1 MTDETI
7 VPIGPQH
14 PALKEPANFMLTVKG
29 EEIVDADL
37 TLSYNHRGIE
47 RAAEDRDY
55 LQDIYLLERICGIC
69 SHSHSSAFVQG
80 VEELADIEVPPR
92 AKYIRT
98 LIGELERLHS
108 HLLWLGVGG
117 HEMGFDTLWHYA
129 WRDRELVLD
138 SLEEISGN
146 RVNYAINTI
155 GGVREDLTDEQA
167 EIVLENLS
175 EVRDRAEYYRE
186 IIPEEETVRLRAED
200 VGYLSRSEARKQC
213 AVGPTAR
220 ASGIATDVRREDPYA
235 AYDELDFEI
244 VVSDRGD
251 LLGRILVRLD
261 ELIQACDISTQAI
274 ETMPEGDLRGVERPS
289 HTLSN
294 MIEEGEVVSR
304 YEAPRG
310 ELIHYIRS
318 DGTPNP
324 ARVKVRAPTLA
335 NWPSVVQGLKNSY
348 LADAPMIVA
357 GIDPCIS
364 CTARI
369 GVEMNAVGGVSGAPE
384 GIETLD
390 DLSEYATNWYA
401 RRGDQP
407 ERGDA

>member
-55 LQDIYLLERICGIC
+55 LQDIYLLERVCGIC

-129 WRDRELVLD
+129 WRDREIVLD

-186 IIPEEETVRLRAED
+186 IIPEEETVRLRAEG
-200 VGYLSRSEARKQC
+200 VGHLPKSEARKQC

-220 ASGIATDVRREDPYA
+220 ASGVATDVRKEDPYA
-235 AYDELDFEI
+235 AYDELDFDT

-274 ETMPEGDLRGVERPS
+274 ENMPEGDLRGVERPS

-369 GVEMNAVGGVSGAPE
+369 GIEMNRIGGISGGPE

-390 DLSEYATNWYA
+390 DLSEYAKNWYA

-407 ERGDA
+407 KRGDA

>member
-14 PALKEPANFMLTVKG
+14 PALKEPANFMLTVRG
-29 EEIVDADL
+29 EKITDADL
-37 TLSYNHRGIE
+37 SLSYNHRGME
-47 RAAEDRDY
+47 RAAEDRNY
-55 LQDIYLLERICGIC
+55 LENIYLMERVCGIC
-69 SHSHSSAFVQG
+69 SHSHTTAFVQA
-80 VEELADIEVPPR
+80 VEELAGIEVPER
-92 AKYIRT
+92 ARYVRT

-138 SLEEISGN
+138 SLEELTGN

-155 GGVREDLTDEQA
+155 GGVRADVTDEQA
-167 EIVLENLS
+167 EMVLENVAQ
-175 EVRDRAEYYRE
+175 VRERAEYYRE
-186 IIPEEETVRLRAED
+186 VVPEEETVRLRAEG
-200 VGYLSRSEARKQC
+200 VGYISKTDAKRMC

-220 ASGIATDVRREDPYA
+220 ASGVPTDVRKEDPYA
-235 AYDELDFEI
+235 AYDELDFDV

-261 ELIQACDISTQAI
+261 ELIQAVDLCTQVI
-274 ETMPEGDLRGVERPS
+274 ENMPEGDLRGVDRPA

-294 MIEEGEVVSR
+294 VVEEGEAVSR

-310 ELIHYIRS
+310 ELIHYVRS
-318 DGTPNP
+318 DGSPNP
-324 ARVKVRAPTLA
+324 VRVKIRAPTLA
-335 NWPSVVQGLKNSY
+335 NWPSVVQGLKHSY

-364 CTARI
+364 CTSRI
-369 GVEMNAVGGVSGAPE
+369 GVEMNEIGGISGGPE
-384 GIETLD
+384 GIETLG
-390 DLSEYATNWYA
+390 DLGDYATEWYA
-401 RRGDQP
+401 RRGDEP
-407 ERGDA
+407 ERRAE

>member
-29 EEIVDADL
+29 EEMVDADL

-55 LQDIYLLERICGIC
+55 LQDIYLLERVCGIC

-80 VEELADIEVPPR
+80 VEELAGIEVPAR
-92 AKYIRT
+92 ARYIRT
-98 LIGELERLHS
+98 LVGELERLHS

-138 SLEEISGN
+138 SLEELSGN

-155 GGVREDLTDEQA
+155 GGVREDLSDEQA
-167 EIVLENLS
+167 ELILENVAQ
-175 EVRDRAEYYRE
+175 VRERAEYYRDVV
-186 IIPEEETVRLRAED
+186 PEEETVRLRAEG
-200 VGYLSRSEARKQC
+200 VGPLSKADAEKQC

-220 ASGIATDVRREDPYA
+220 ASGVATDVRKEDPYA

-244 VVSDRGD
+244 VVDDRGD

-261 ELIQACDISTQAI
+261 ELIQAADLCTQAI
-274 ETMPEGDLRGVERPS
+274 ENMPEGDLRGVERPS

-318 DGTPNP
+318 DGSPNP

-384 GIETLD
+384 GIENLD
-390 DLSEYATNWYA
+390 DLSDYAKEWYA

-407 ERGDA
+407 KRGDA